1 MLVSV
6 IVPVYNTRQ
15 YLSACL
21 DSILNQTY
29 KNIEVVLVDDGS
41 TDGSLDI
48 CMDYAKTDSRIIVV
62 QQEHGGLVEAR
73 KSGVKTSKGEYCI
86 FVDSDDW
93 IAEDLLETVLTLTDR
108 GSVDIVNYNMRSV
121 GNGCSDWTYMV
132 PEGIYE
138 HVELEDIYKKMMFDF
153 ENECPG
159 IIQSLCTKFMR
170 RELLWSSIE
179 SEDPRITMGE
189 DAAVVY
195 KAMLMARKIA
205 VTHKVFYFYRIH
217 EKSMCRKKENDMVI
231 KVYHFQQY
239 MQGVF
244 SEYSKSYELDRQLK
258 RYIVPFIRKGISDL
272 FSLEIHSLYR
282 IPFCILADCI
292 NRRIVLYGAGVVGKS
307 YYRQLT
313 SIQDMR
319 LAAWVDRKLGGQKIY
334 DCEIEFPEVLKDI
347 DFDRII
353 IAVKN
358 QDIAAEIKK
367 NLEKDFG
374 EDRVMCIDAETD
386 WREWELDIY

>member
-1 MLVSV
+1 
-6 IVPVYNTRQ
+6 
-15 YLSACL
+15 
-21 DSILNQTY
+21 
-29 KNIEVVLVDDGS
+29 
-41 TDGSLDI
+41 
-48 CMDYAKTDSRIIVV
+48 
-62 QQEHGGLVEAR
+62 
-73 KSGVKTSKGEYCI
+73 
-86 FVDSDDW
+86 
-93 IAEDLLETVLTLTDR
+93 
-108 GSVDIVNYNMRSV
+108 
-121 GNGCSDWTYMV
+121 
-132 PEGIYE
+132 
-138 HVELEDIYKKMMFDF
+138 
-153 ENECPG
+153 
-159 IIQSLCTKFMR
+159 
-170 RELLWSSIE
+170 
-179 SEDPRITMGE
+179 
-189 DAAVVY
+189 
-195 KAMLMARKIA
+195 
-205 VTHKVFYFYRIH
+205 
-217 EKSMCRKKENDMVI
+217 MVI

-334 DCEIEFPEVLKDI
+334 DCEIEFPEALKDI

>member
-1 MLVSV
+1 MLISV

-41 TDGSLDI
+41 TDGSLEI
-48 CMDYAKTDSRIIVV
+48 CMDYAKTKTDSRIIVV

-195 KAMLMARKIA
+195 KAMLMAKKIA

-244 SEYSKSYELDRQLK
+244 SE
-258 RYIVPFIRKGISDL
+258 
-272 FSLEIHSLYR
+272 
-282 IPFCILADCI
+282 
-292 NRRIVLYGAGVVGKS
+292 
-307 YYRQLT
+307 
-313 SIQDMR
+313 
-319 LAAWVDRKLGGQKIY
+319 
-334 DCEIEFPEVLKDI
+334 
-347 DFDRII
+347 
-353 IAVKN
+353 
-358 QDIAAEIKK
+358 
-367 NLEKDFG
+367 
-374 EDRVMCIDAETD
+374 
-386 WREWELDIY
+386 

>member
-1 MLVSV
+1 MLISV
-6 IVPVYNTRQ
+6 IVPVYNTKQ
-15 YLSACL
+15 YLSICL

-29 KNIEVVLVDDGS
+29 KNIEVILVDDGS
-41 TDGSLDI
+41 TDGSLEI
-48 CMDYAKTDSRIIVV
+48 CMNYADTDSRIIVV
-62 QQEHGGLVEAR
+62 QQEHRGLVEAR

-93 IAEDLLETVLTLTDR
+93 IADNLVETVLSLADS

-121 GNGCSDWTYMV
+121 GSGCSDWTYTV
-132 PEGIYE
+132 PEGAYE
-138 HVELEDIYKKMMFDF
+138 YLQLEDVYKKMMFDF
-153 ENECPG
+153 ENGCSG

-170 RELLWSSIE
+170 RNLLWSSIE
-179 SEDPRITMGE
+179 NEDPRITMGE

-195 KAMLMARKIA
+195 KALLMAKKVV

-217 EKSMCRKKENDMVI
+217 EKSMCRKKENDTIIRVH
-231 KVYHFQQY
+231 YFQQY
-239 MQGVF
+239 MQSIF
-244 SEYSKSYELDRQLK
+244 SAYNKTYELNRQLQ
-258 RYIVPFIRKGISDL
+258 RYIVPFIRKGITDL

-334 DCEIEFPEVLKDI
+334 DCEIEFPEALKDI

-367 NLEKDFG
+367 SLEKDFG